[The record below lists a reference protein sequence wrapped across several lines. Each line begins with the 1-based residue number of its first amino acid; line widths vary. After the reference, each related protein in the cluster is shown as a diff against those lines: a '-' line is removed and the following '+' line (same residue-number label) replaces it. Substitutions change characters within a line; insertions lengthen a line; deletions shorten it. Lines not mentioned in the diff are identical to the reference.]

1 MFKDFEDLVVGDFTG
16 LSVEAISDIL
26 SKVRHR
32 KKYSDAEIWRSAQEA
47 ANELFSK
54 IKND

>member
-26 SKVRHR
+26 SKVHHR